1 MPGSKNRRSKKT
13 LKSTDSLTSARWVAP
28 KLPPSGQILGV
39 LVRALGISHPAL
51 QSKNAQRYFSGRL
64 EKRVKESSR
73 AEIIAAISETLA
85 SSVFVSTPG
94 VENENWSNPTW
105 VAAVLEWHAVN
116 WDRIRAF
123 LQPRV
128 IQVSSEHL
136 APVWQPYV
144 RLAAIDIALRAAAQL
159 HISGASADALAFL
172 DWTGTDRRGQYLNKK
187 RSEAGVSLMA
197 LAGNASVSDS
207 TVEAWLYEG
216 SRPTD
221 QNLAAIARA
230 LTPNGTD
237 DEFNSLL
244 KELRRLYWTSDV
256 ADILSQFIGAATVD
270 EIMGRLRRYSTRLY
284 GIINHKVDPAKR
296 ADVLRDLVSLGA
308 HSDFSAA
315 ILTALLPDEPD
326 SERRD
331 DLAAATSDW
340 TRRVLAVNLD
350 MHRSEED
357 DLIRD
362 TEGRVL
368 QDWDVNSP
376 EAYEHYRRFGELQ
389 LQGKIHEAMAELDE
403 AVRLDPLDPANH
415 FTLGSFKGTLGA
427 RTKNERMV
435 EEGLEACWLA
445 ATLDPKWSLPWTEV
459 GLILLENGRV
469 REAVS
474 HLKAVGPERS
484 PLDSRYYSALG
495 AGLRDLGHYEESLKA
510 FKSAL
515 ELNPDDLP
523 VVTAAA
529 TVAALAGNRSKET
542 LYERTARHMGASD
555 ELDLLMGLAKVY
567 RSAIPRTTDL
577 GGGHDREMAVL
588 DASIRLNPADAGLY
602 FQRARLHFL
611 KKDDDRALADLDE
624 VIKLEPT
631 NFGAYY
637 IKGTIHGYRK
647 QYDQVVADMT
657 EALRIKPADA
667 SAHYLRGLAHGELDM
682 LDLAIA
688 DLGEAIR
695 LASDNAD
702 AYRGRGDCHRYR
714 GEYDLAIADFDAA
727 LDIDPENAS
736 AYRGRGAAYRMKV
749 ELEKAIADYDEAV
762 RLDPQDSYALR
773 FRGDAHLANRDYD
786 KALSDC
792 EAALS
797 ISGPDEVSYF
807 YLGNAHLYSG
817 NLDRAIQEFDSAIKQ
832 NPKSGRSFHGRAL
845 ARGQAG
851 DSRGA
856 EADYR
861 QARELGYQLDA

>member
-1 MPGSKNRRSKKT
+1 MPGSKDRRSKKT
-13 LKSTDSLTSARWVAP
+13 PKSAGFLTSARWVAP

-39 LVRALGISHPAL
+39 LVRALGISHPVL

-64 EKRVKESSR
+64 AKRVKESSR

-85 SSVFVSTPG
+85 SSVFVSAPS
-94 VENENWSNPTW
+94 VENDNWSNPTW
-105 VAAVLEWHAVN
+105 VAAVLKWHAVN

-123 LQPRV
+123 LLPRV
-128 IQVSSEHL
+128 IQVASEHL

-144 RLAAIDIALRAAAQL
+144 RLAAIDIALRVAAQL

-172 DWTGTDRRGQYLNKK
+172 GWTGADRRGQYLNNK
-187 RSEAGVSLMA
+187 RRVAGVSLMA
-197 LAGNASVSDS
+197 LAEDASVSDS

-230 LTPNGTD
+230 LASNGTD
-237 DEFNSLL
+237 DEFNCSL

-270 EIMGRLRRYSTRLY
+270 EIMGHMRQYSTRLHS
-284 GIINHKVDPAKR
+284 IINDKVDPAKR

-308 HSDFSAA
+308 HSDFSGA
-315 ILTALLPDEPD
+315 ILSALLPDEPD
-326 SERRD
+326 SEWRD

-340 TRRVLAVNLD
+340 TRRVLAVNLN

-362 TEGRVL
+362 SEGRVL
-368 QDWDVNSP
+368 QDWDVNNV

-389 LQGKIHEAMAELDE
+389 LQGKIPEAMAELDE
-403 AVRLDPLDPANH
+403 AVRLDPLDPVNQ

-427 RTKNERMV
+427 KTKNERMV

-459 GLILLENGRV
+459 GFILLEAGKIG
-469 REAVS
+469 EAVE
-474 HLKAVGPERS
+474 HLRAIDAERS

-495 AGLRDLGHYEESLKA
+495 AGLRDLGYFEESLEA
-510 FKSAL
+510 FESAL
-515 ELNPDDLP
+515 ELNPDDP
-523 VVTAAA
+523 PIVAAAA
-529 TVAALAGNRSKET
+529 TVATLAGNKRKET
-542 LYERTARHMGASD
+542 RYRRTARHMGASD
-555 ELDLLMGLAKVY
+555 ELDLLMGLAKAY
-567 RSAIPRTTDL
+567 RSAIPRTSDKAD
-577 GGGHDREMAVL
+577 GHDREMATL
-588 DASIRLNPADAGLY
+588 GASIRLNPADADLY

-611 KKDDDRALADLDE
+611 KKDDDQALADLDQ

-631 NFGAYY
+631 NFEAYY

-657 EALRIKPADA
+657 EAVRINSTNA

-682 LDLAIA
+682 LDLATA
-688 DLGEAIR
+688 DLDEAIR
-695 LASDNAD
+695 LDPDNAD
-702 AYRGRGDCHRYR
+702 AYRGRGDCCRYR
-714 GEYDLAIADFDAA
+714 REYDLAIADFNAA
-727 LDIDPENAS
+727 LDIDPENAF
-736 AYRGRGAAYRMKV
+736 AYRGRGAAYRMKGD
-749 ELEKAIADYDEAV
+749 LERAIADYDEAT
-762 RLDPQDSYALR
+762 RLDPRDSFALR

-807 YLGNAHLYSG
+807 YIGNAHMYSG
-817 NLDRAIQEFDSAIKQ
+817 NFKQAIQAFDSAVKQ

-845 ARGQAG
+845 ARELAG
-851 DSRGA
+851 DSVGK

-861 QARELGYQLDA
+861 EARELGFHFSD